1 MADDP
6 KNQKELNKLKQE
18 QLRLEKE
25 LADAKRRSNAVEQTS
40 LDISESIVEALKE
53 NMGIKSKMTQGD
65 SNLLKVNKD
74 INRE

>member
-40 LDISESIVEALKE
+40 LDISESIALK
-53 NMGIKSKMTQGD
+53 
-65 SNLLKVNKD
+65 L
-74 INRE
+74 